1 MWLLL
6 IIPPFTDITNSSDI
20 IKHFSYKLSQISQIY
35 FFRLVNV
42 QGLYQNVG
50 CNIALLEYR
59 GYGRSDGTPSEE
71 GMYMDAQ
78 VYYSIYGQMEPL
90 VRRGCIW
97 MHTGIPNS
105 DFNYN
110 DNWISF

>member
-1 MWLLL
+1 MYMDALHR
-6 IIPPFTDITNSSDI
+6 ITI
-20 IKHFSYKLSQISQIY
+20 VYMV
-35 FFRLVNV
+35 RW
-42 QGLYQNVG
+42 
-50 CNIALLEYR
+50 
-59 GYGRSDGTPSEE
+59 GTPSEE

-90 VRRGCIW
+90 VSRGCIW

-110 DNWISF
+110 DN